1 MAPSD
6 SIYTWLTG
14 NAAMTD
20 WTAALLATSVGS
32 LSFDF
37 SFWAYLWSHSP
48 MNIQRLFLNP
58 AWLCSSFWNSW
69 LVFVYSNRLSP
80 LPPSS
85 SLASVFV

>member
-6 SIYTWLTG
+6 SICTWLTG
-14 NAAMTD
+14 NVARTD
-20 WTAALLATSVGS
+20 WTVAPLATSIDS

-37 SFWAYLWSHSP
+37 SFWAYSQSHSL
-48 MNIQRLFLNP
+48 MNIQRLFSNP
-58 AWLCSSFWNSW
+58 AWLYSSFWCSW
-69 LVFVYSNRLSP
+69 LVFVYSNHLP

>member
-14 NAAMTD
+14 NVERTD
-20 WTAALLATSVGS
+20 WMVAPLTTSIDS
-32 LSFDF
+32 LSFNF
-37 SFWAYLWSHSP
+37 SFWAYSRSHSL
-48 MNIQRLFLNP
+48 MNIQRLFSNP
-58 AWLCSSFWNSW
+58 AWLYSSFLCSW
-69 LVFVYSNRLSP
+69 LVFVYSNRLLP